1 MTSDTTLNRER
12 GVALKGAV
20 LIIKNKYMVLSYLL
34 SQLMLSPIV
43 GKECEITTPPETE
56 PTV

>member
-20 LIIKNKYMVLSYLL
+20 LIIKNKNMVMRCRL
-34 SQLMLSPIV
+34 SQLILSPIV
-43 GKECEITTPPETE
+43 GKECDITTPPETE